1 MKNEIHLVEEEEEKE
16 AGKIARACIGDKKV
30 ETREG
35 TGRGVCRRE
44 KEGEREKESGFFL
57 RVRRG
62 CTSGCWPDSR
72 TFQDVRPFLFQ
83 ALLSLALLL
92 FASCAAEAADTSKPS
107 FPSLR
112 SPRRKPLRSLPPIRK
127 KISPSSWGYFH
138 PRISILRDWD
148 CKNVLRIRLIERV
161 LRVVEYRQDG
171 NYFEKNVWIS
181 DFFLFSL
188 I

>member
-1 MKNEIHLVEEEEEKE
+1 MKNEIHLVEEEEEEE
-16 AGKIARACIGDKKV
+16 AGKIACIGDKKV
-30 ETREG
+30 ETREE

-107 FPSLR
+107 VSVVAVAAPETPSIP
-112 SPRRKPLRSLPPIRK
+112 STDPKEN
-127 KISPSSWGYFH
+127 ISFLDV
-138 PRISILRDWD
+138 SILGFRSYGIEIAKMYCESDW
-148 CKNVLRIRLIERV
+148 LSA
-161 LRVVEYRQDG
+161 
-171 NYFEKNVWIS
+171 F
-181 DFFLFSL
+181 
-188 I
+188 